1 MQLASRGSDA
11 CRPGETVRSPARGL
25 PRERLEFEDVAERS
39 VLIPSRRLDESRR
52 RETGNDHLWISAL
65 PSSGHECSDLLR
77 GARDVSP
84 MNQNL
89 GQVETWEDLEL
100 SAPVLGGP
108 AQNLVGSDPKLV
120 PLAEMEQGA

>member
-11 CRPGETVRSPARGL
+11 CRPRETVRPPARRL

-39 VLIPSRRLDESRR
+39 ALIPSRRLDESRR

-65 PSSGHECSDLLR
+65 PSSGHECIDVLR
-77 GARDVSP
+77 GASDVSP
-84 MNQNL
+84 MNENF
-89 GQVETWEDLEL
+89 GQVEARKDLEL

-108 AQNLVGSDPKLV
+108 AQNLVGSDLKFV